1 MKFHAGMFGVVIGIG
16 IGGVTVQGLH
26 AQATPPVYYVAEIDI
41 SDSGAY
47 TNEYLPKA
55 QAIIKA
61 AGGRYVAAGGA
72 GSSAEVTGF
81 DGEAPKGRVVI
92 LAWDSLEKVQA
103 WHSSPEYRENR
114 KIGDKYAKFRSFA
127 VPGLEQ

>member
-1 MKFHAGMFGVVIGIG
+1 M
-16 IGGVTVQGLH
+16 
-26 AQATPPVYYVAEIDI
+26 
-41 SDSGAY
+41 
-47 TNEYLPKA
+47 
-55 QAIIKA
+55 
-61 AGGRYVAAGGA
+61 AAGGA
-72 GSSAEVTGF
+72 GSSAGVTGF